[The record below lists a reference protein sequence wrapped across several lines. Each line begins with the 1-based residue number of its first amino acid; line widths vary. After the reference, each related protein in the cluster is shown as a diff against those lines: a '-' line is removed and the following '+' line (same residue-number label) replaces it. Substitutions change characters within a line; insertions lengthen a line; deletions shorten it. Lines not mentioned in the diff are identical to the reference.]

1 MTGFYLKLVNMF
13 KVENKNIGTPTGK
26 LCLSVYRSLRYNA
39 NFFPGVFQYFPKQLL
54 FNRIVYR
61 SYSSPHYRLSVC
73 NTKYWRRPTKS
84 FQIKATCDALRDL
97 VPFVQFKK
105 REKQPWRCLTFVKVT
120 FFHGCFSRFVNCI
133 NAIKSREKSYK
144 WKFNAL
150 QRYCL
155 SIPPENTRKP
165 LEFQGV

>member
-1 MTGFYLKLVNMF
+1 MPIFFQEYSNIFQNSSCLTESFIVHTLVHITGYPYVTPNID
-13 KVENKNIGTPTGK
+13 EN
-26 LCLSVYRSLRYNA
+26 
-39 NFFPGVFQYFPKQLL
+39 
-54 FNRIVYR
+54 
-61 SYSSPHYRLSVC
+61 
-73 NTKYWRRPTKS
+73 PTKS

-133 NAIKSREKSYK
+133 NATKSREKSYK

-155 SIPPENTRKP
+155 SITPENTRKP